1 MSAEPVKTWEVAV
14 DRLRDVLNLLRY
26 SMPFLFDE
34 ARDPD
39 INPSPDADLAVG
51 SVLGGRFWPRRRL
64 LADEPVPVTPR
75 ASVRSHRPLRWVSVE
90 AAARVQADQ
99 DLGRVVR
106 DHGQPARKAFSIW
119 ADSRDPKS
127 RLSATTASSP
137 SPGSCGPCS
146 CVPCFQPCVNSS

>member
-90 AAARVQADQ
+90 AAARIQADQ

-106 DHGQPARKAFSIW
+106 DHGQPARK
-119 ADSRDPKS
+119 R
-127 RLSATTASSP
+127 SP
-137 SPGSCGPCS
+137 SGRTPETPKTA
-146 CVPCFQPCVNSS
+146 